1 MHLKLWL
8 RPCNGTTFQL
18 EHFLGE
24 GKGVDVSY
32 KFITGGGVK
41 VGLICFILTKIN

>member
-8 RPCNGTTFQL
+8 RPCIGTTFQL

-24 GKGVDVSY
+24 GKGVDFFLQVHY
-32 KFITGGGVK
+32 GGWG
-41 VGLICFILTKIN
+41 